1 MKERMLLKAE
11 DVARELN
18 VSLRT
23 AYNIMHEM
31 FHVKRPLRVTE
42 EALQTWIAENTAAPA
57 SMMAVTKTPAPRRTK
72 RPQHTGCHIRRI

>member
-1 MKERMLLKAE
+1 MLLKAE

-31 FHVKRPLRVTE
+31 FHVQRPLRVTE

-57 SMMAVTKTPAPRRTK
+57 GMLAVTKTPAPRRMK
-72 RPQHTGCHIRRI
+72 QPRHTGCHIRRI